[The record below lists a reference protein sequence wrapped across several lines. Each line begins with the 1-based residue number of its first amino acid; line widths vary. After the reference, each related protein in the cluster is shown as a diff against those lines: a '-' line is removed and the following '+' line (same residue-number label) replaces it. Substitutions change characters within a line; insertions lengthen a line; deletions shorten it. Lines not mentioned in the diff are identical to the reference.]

1 MFALSFG
8 TVISGNIGSS
18 RRMDYTVIGDAV
30 NTASRLEAVAKQCQR
45 TIVMS
50 QRVAELVRDRWPLED
65 LGQFE
70 IRGQSAQHVYALA
83 SVPPPLPDSQDQ
95 S

>member
-1 MFALSFG
+1 MLSFG
-8 TVISGNIGSS
+8 TVISGNIGSN

-45 TIVMS
+45 SIVMS
-50 QRVAELVRDRWPLED
+50 QGVADLVRDHWPLED
-65 LGQFE
+65 LGCFE
-70 IRGQSAQHVYALA
+70 IRGQTAQHVYALA
-83 SVPPPLPDSQDQ
+83 SVPNPLPEATEQ